1 MRPWSASGAFSAAE
15 YEDAKRRVRR
25 LEPPQALPALDIE
38 NKSSRARKTASQTAV
53 SSGPP
58 PCSDVSAEEI
68 GSNQKKPKPVA
79 AEGTFLGSL
88 QSNIRELSLLI
99 ENRLSANAQLRA
111 TVGAD
116 FSELQLHV
124 DRNLVALLS
133 TCPVGRSN
141 DLVCLFQADSVPSNR
156 ERAARQRKERAAGAA
171 RFRAAAGAGGV
182 GRRPGG

>member
-1 MRPWSASGAFSAAE
+1 MREVQTLNKTVGNSRFLTILVWSGLAISSLQTRHAIYSNARNVVIFCLGMRPWSASGAFSAAE

-99 ENRLSANAQLRA
+99 ENRLSANAQVRA

-124 DRNLVALLS
+124 DRNLVA
-133 TCPVGRSN
+133 
-141 DLVCLFQADSVPSNR
+141 
-156 ERAARQRKERAAGAA
+156 
-171 RFRAAAGAGGV
+171 
-182 GRRPGG
+182 